1 MNIYGIK
8 HIVQNSGCQHL
19 QVQVLLCLSYKPI
32 NILRLIFLILYLVFK
47 RFNLGFQVCLLLLII
62 IRQHLKAS
70 FVQFSVGNIHPNV
83 VTARSIT
90 SAFYSLWCAYIVA
103 SLRRRTYLIRTFIQ
117 LLDVEKQKEPITQ
130 SIRNWRDYS
139 SRFKVKFYVIVSENS
154 KSCSAF
160 YSSRQQNQRRC
171 GAVRHF
177 RCTDNVSYETDLW
190 WNIGIQLCHHYTDT
204 SLIRQVSECLSLFS
218 EFQRAIFNGSRKR
231 SLYWL
236 GHLGVIYQRV
246 LENNLHIPP
255 EKTFIFVPCT
265 EEFPFKW

>member
-8 HIVQNSGCQHL
+8 HIVQNSGCQLL
-19 QVQVLLCLSYKPI
+19 QVQVLLCLSDKPI

-160 YSSRQQNQRRC
+160 YSSRQQNQRC
-171 GAVRHF
+171 YGAVRYF
-177 RCTDNVSYETDLW
+177 LCTDTVRMKSTHGGTFVFSYFFS
-190 WNIGIQLCHHYTDT
+190 GSSLCHRYTYT
-204 SLIRQVSECLSLFS
+204 SLVRQVSECLSL
-218 EFQRAIFNGSRKR
+218 
-231 SLYWL
+231 Y
-236 GHLGVIYQRV
+236 
-246 LENNLHIPP
+246 
-255 EKTFIFVPCT
+255 
-265 EEFPFKW
+265 